1 MRFLLRMAFWLAVV
15 SVLVPD
21 PGSRPAAPHG
31 PPSGTQGL
39 AATAPSSE
47 SRRLCPRLDGCADD
61 LQAFAKF
68 WRNVHRFLTE
78 PGGQRGSKFAADA
91 AKPSQHTLTSTD
103 VLAPWRG
110 PAPRKDATARRS
122 I

>member
-1 MRFLLRMAFWLAVV
+1 MRFLLRMAFWLAVAF
-15 SVLVPD
+15 VLSPN
-21 PGSRPAAPHG
+21 PGSR

-39 AATAPSSE
+39 AATVPSSE

-68 WRNVHRFLTE
+68 WRNVYGFLTE

-110 PAPRKDATARRS
+110 PAPRKDALARRS
-122 I
+122 S